1 MISCIFFL
9 VILIFFW
16 DEFPSIWRY
25 IILIGFGHYK
35 LSGNYLIRILNRGII
50 FWHKLSCC
58 EICSGCNWDTY
69 FFFLI
74 LLSLIFSRDTSCV
87 GIKCFIFFIFIN
99 KNNRFVIEEF
109 GLILYFR
116 YIFWFFRLLILMNR
130 RDHFFYICSSCIRW
144 VFSFF
149 NKFYCW
155 SGNILLIFHR
165 LNLLNIWFM
174 ILHIWFM
181 LLHIWFMLLHIWF
194 MLLHIWFMLL
204 HIWFMIMFHLMP
216 MSLNYFI
223 IVMMYFGH

>member
-1 MISCIFFL
+1 M
-9 VILIFFW
+9 
-16 DEFPSIWRY
+16 
-25 IILIGFGHYK
+25 
-35 LSGNYLIRILNRGII
+35 
-50 FWHKLSCC
+50 
-58 EICSGCNWDTY
+58 
-69 FFFLI
+69 FFFFRI
-74 LLSLIFSRDTSCV
+74 LLSLIFFRDISCV

-99 KNNRFVIEEF
+99 KNNRFIIEEF

-223 IVMMYFGH
+223 IVMMYFGHLVLWFMMYMGFLVLKWFESCIFPHLNSWRFFYWIFSA